1 MNKGIPIDLFD
12 DAVLVSSLREADRVL
27 ETFERRLRRQG
38 ASHVL
43 ITGLP
48 LPRRAASRLILRI
61 VWPDVR
67 SGGHVIDVAATD
79 PLLRRC
85 LSARRAFVFGQSE
98 LPPGAFGPPD
108 DLEQS
113 PLVIAAGGRSNRFV
127 AVPIHDLQPYQA
139 CVVIAGSGLDFDP
152 AGMAGLE
159 HFCLAAFRTLIEVGR
174 LETTRPG
181 DLSDRERMVLTL
193 SAAGK
198 TAAEIAERLEISQ
211 RTVHAHLQNACDK
224 MNATNKTQT
233 VVEALRYG
241 QIAL

>member
-1 MNKGIPIDLFD
+1 
-12 DAVLVSSLREADRVL
+12 VVSSMREADRVL

-67 SGGHVIDVAATD
+67 NGGHVIDVSGTD
-79 PLLRRC
+79 PLLHRC
-85 LSARRAFVFGQSE
+85 LTARRAFTLGQTD
-98 LPPGAFGPPD
+98 LPAGAFEHHDGLD
-108 DLEQS
+108 AS
-113 PLVIAAGGRSNRFV
+113 PLVTAAGGRSNRFV
-127 AVPIHDLQPYQA
+127 VVPIQDLQPYQA
-139 CVVIAGSGLDFDP
+139 CVVIAGQDLDLDP
-152 AGMAGLE
+152 AETAGLE
-159 HFCLAAFRTLIEVGR
+159 HFCLAGFRALVAVGR
-174 LETTRPG
+174 LDTARPG
-181 DLSDRERMVLTL
+181 ELSDRERMVLRL
-193 SAAGK
+193 SAGGN

-224 MNATNKTQT
+224 MNAANKTQT